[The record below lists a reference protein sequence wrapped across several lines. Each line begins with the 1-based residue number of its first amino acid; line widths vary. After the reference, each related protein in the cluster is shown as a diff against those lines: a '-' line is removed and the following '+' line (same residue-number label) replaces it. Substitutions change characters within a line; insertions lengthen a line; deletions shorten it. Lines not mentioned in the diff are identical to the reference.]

1 MPIVVGGDD
10 ISGISLVTRRGG
22 RLRGQFVADTGVVR
36 PLPRGLR
43 VTVRSSA
50 QGLQMTGGSSDTDFQ
65 LAGGSGPARLDV
77 EGVPDGWVVKAIL
90 LDGDDVTDETID
102 FTNKSGN
109 LRVVMIDRP
118 TSLSGTVQSNS
129 EIRDHSVLVFPDDAT
144 KWTYPS
150 RFVRTIRAAR
160 DGRFEMRGLPP
171 GERYLAA
178 AIDYLEDGEEQDPQL
193 LERLRSRAT
202 AFNLGEGEQRSIQ
215 LDVVG
220 R

>member
-1 MPIVVGGDD
+1 MPLE
-10 ISGISLVTRRGG
+10 SFMYAS
-22 RLRGQFVADTGVVR
+22 
-36 PLPRGLR
+36 
-43 VTVRSSA
+43 
-50 QGLQMTGGSSDTDFQ
+50 
-65 LAGGSGPARLDV
+65 
-77 EGVPDGWVVKAIL
+77 
-90 LDGDDVTDETID
+90 
-102 FTNKSGN
+102 
-109 LRVVMIDRP
+109 VMFHSR
-118 TSLSGTVQSNS
+118 GTVQSNS

-178 AIDYLEDGEEQDPQL
+178 GIDYLEDGEEQDPQL